1 MPPWVTSASA
11 AVRKGIARGITV
23 ELASSHIDRISQRG
37 YVTSLRNTVSI
48 WRHPG
53 MAAIAQDG
61 EQTTTWKTFGTAQLH
76 GWVEGAPDERPPL
89 VLLHGLTF
97 DHRMWLPAIVALR
110 ERDPGRQLLVLDLP
124 GHGGSPM
131 MKSSMLSLRPSHP
144 RSTTRT
150 SRRPWWWGSGVI
162 AAIYA
167 TTYAA
172 SGLVDVD
179 QELDSSFVGLLQ
191 ANREAVTGPGFAALW
206 PGILASMH
214 MEQLPAEARILLRT
228 DLPPQDVVARL
239 LAPGSRFAP
248 DPAQQAFHSGGMLHV
263 GGRAAR
269 AARDRFMVGM
279 NQPVRLFQA
288 LANRCPAS
296 GNRNTGCEWSGSPGG
311 SC

>member
-1 MPPWVTSASA
+1 
-11 AVRKGIARGITV
+11 
-23 ELASSHIDRISQRG
+23 
-37 YVTSLRNTVSI
+37 
-48 WRHPG
+48 

-131 MKSSMLSLRPSHP
+131 IPLRDLDAVAAAVASAVDEAHLEAPVMVGHSI
-144 RSTTRT
+144 
-150 SRRPWWWGSGVI
+150 SGVI

-172 SGLVDVD
+172 SGLVEVD
-179 QELDSSFVGLLQ
+179 QELDSSFVRLLQ

-228 DLPPQDVVARL
+228 DLPPQDVVLAYWRQGLDTPLPDLDARIAEEAAL
-239 LAPGSRFAP
+239 LRRLALPVLIVAGHHYDAAYSSWLRREIPQATVTVIPDSGHFPHLGHPEAFATLLI
-248 DPAQQAFHSGGMLHV
+248 DT
-263 GGRAAR
+263 GRWR
-269 AARDRFMVGM
+269 R
-279 NQPVRLFQA
+279 
-288 LANRCPAS
+288 PAS
-296 GNRNTGCEWSGSPGG
+296 PSR
-311 SC
+311 